1 MRWSSAWRTNNPMSI
16 NSAGFL
22 LFLALAA
29 GIYYLLPKKHRWL
42 VLLAASVFFYLSFS
56 VQAAI
61 YLLITIAVTFAAAH
75 GLGALYRRERAE
87 LEARR
92 EERSAVKK
100 RGKHRRRV
108 VLGCALALN
117 FATLALFKY
126 LDAWLGTASRLLGL
140 FGVSW
145 QLQPLGLLLPLGI
158 SFYIFQTSGYLI
170 DVYRG
175 RVQPE
180 KNFLRYALFASWFP
194 QMIQGPINRFDKLQP
209 QLLRGNDFDAEK
221 LKAAIQL
228 MIWGVL
234 KKAFIADPLA
244 GAVAELFDNFT
255 QHSGASLLLGS
266 VLYCVQLYADFS
278 GGTDLVRGA
287 SAVFGVEMAENFNRP
302 YFARS
307 MDEFWRRW
315 HMSLGE
321 WMKDYLFYPLALS
334 GPMNRLGKRL
344 RVRFGP
350 RAGKLAAPC
359 LSTVVVFLMVGL
371 WQGPGLS
378 NIAYGLWNGGLM
390 SLAMIFTPAFTRVNE
405 KLGLDEKNLPFR
417 VFQSLRTCGLVVI
430 GRYFSRADSLMQA
443 LRMLKRTVFHFG
455 WSSLGAETFLSF
467 GLTGSDWLRI
477 GLAAVVLLVVELLL
491 ENGVPLREKLD
502 RKPWGVQFLVLFG
515 AVLLLVAFVYLNTD
529 YTAIMYVYENV

>member
-1 MRWSSAWRTNNPMSI
+1 MSI
-16 NSAGFL
+16 NGAGFL

-29 GIYYLLPKKHRWL
+29 GAYYLLPKKHRWL
-42 VLLAASVFFYLSFS
+42 VLLAASAFFYLAYS
-56 VQAAI
+56 VRAGA
-61 YLLITIAVTFAAAH
+61 YLLATITLTFAAAR
-75 GLGALYRRERAE
+75 GMEVLRRREREE
-87 LEARR
+87 LDKWPED
-92 EERSAVKK
+92 RSAVKK
-100 RGKHRRRV
+100 RGKRRRRM
-108 VLGCALALN
+108 VLAGALVLN

-126 LDAWLGTASRLLGL
+126 LDSWLGTANRLLGL
-140 FGVSW
+140 FGVS
-145 QLQPLGLLLPLGI
+145 QAFRPLGLLLPLGI

-175 RVQPE
+175 RVKPE
-180 KNFLRYALFASWFP
+180 GNFLKYALFACWFP
-194 QMIQGPINRFDKLQP
+194 QMIQGPINRYDKLQP
-209 QLLRGNDFDAEK
+209 QLLRGNDPDPVK
-221 LKAAIQL
+221 IKRAIQL

-234 KKAFIADPLA
+234 KKAFLADPLA

-255 QHSGASLLLGS
+255 QYQGASLLLGS
-266 VLYCVQLYADFS
+266 ALYCVQLYADFS

-287 SAVFGVEMAENFNRP
+287 SALFGVDMAENFHRP

-334 GPMNRLGKRL
+334 GPMSRLGKRL
-344 RVRFGP
+344 RTRFGP
-350 RAGKLAAPC
+350 QAGKLAAPC

-371 WQGPGLS
+371 WQGPGMS

-390 SLAMIFTPAFTRVNE
+390 SLAMIFAPWFLKVNQR
-405 KLGLDEKNLPFR
+405 LDLDGENLPFR
-417 VFQSLRTCGLVVI
+417 VFQSLRTCGLVVV

-455 WSSLGAETFLSF
+455 WGSLGAETFLSF
-467 GLTGSDWLRI
+467 GLTGTDWLRL
-477 GLAAVVLLVVELLL
+477 GLAGGTLLAVELLL
-491 ENGVPLREKLD
+491 EKGVPLRERLD
-502 RKPWGVQFLVLFG
+502 QRPAWVQFALLFG
-515 AVLLLVAFVYLNTD
+515 AVLLLTAFVYLNTD

>member
-1 MRWSSAWRTNNPMSI
+1 MSI

-29 GIYYLLPKKHRWL
+29 AAYYLLPKPRRWL
-42 VLLAASVFFYLSFS
+42 VLLGASAFFYLSYS
-56 VQAAI
+56 PAAAV
-61 YLLITIAVTFAAAH
+61 YLLLTVAVTYAAAH
-75 GLGALYRRERAE
+75 ILDTLRRQERAA
-87 LEARR
+87 LEEHRDD
-92 EERSAVKK
+92 RSLIKK
-100 RGKHRRRV
+100 RGKRRRRI
-108 VLGCALALN
+108 VLGAALVVN

-140 FGVSW
+140 FGVEQSFG
-145 QLQPLGLLLPLGI
+145 PLGLLLPLGI

-175 RVQPE
+175 RVKPE
-180 KNFLRYALFASWFP
+180 GNFLRYTLFTCWFP

-209 QLLRGNDFDAEK
+209 QLLRGNDFDPEK
-221 LKAAIQL
+221 IRAAIQL

-244 GAVAELFDNFT
+244 PAVAELFDNFT
-255 QHSGASLLLGS
+255 QYSGASLLLGS
-266 VLYCVQLYADFS
+266 ALYCVQLYADFS

-287 SAVFGVEMAENFNRP
+287 SALFGVEMAENFNRP

-344 RVRFGP
+344 RTRFGP

-371 WQGPGLS
+371 WQGPGFS

-390 SLAMIFTPAFTRVNE
+390 SLAMIFSPFFTRINE
-405 KLGLDEKNLPFR
+405 RLGLDEKNLPFR
-417 VFQSLRTCGLVVI
+417 VFQSLRVCSLVVI
-430 GRYFSRADSLMQA
+430 GRYFSRATSFMQA
-443 LRMLKRTVFHFG
+443 LRMLKRTVLHFG

-467 GLTGSDWLRI
+467 GLAGTDWLRI
-477 GLAAVVLLVVELLL
+477 GVAAGVLLAVELLL
-491 ENGVPLREKLD
+491 EKGVPLRRRLD
-502 RKPWGVQFLVLFG
+502 DSPEWVQFSLLFA
-515 AVLLLVAFVYLNTD
+515 AVLLLTACVYLNTD

>member
-1 MRWSSAWRTNNPMSI
+1 MSI

-29 GIYYLLPKKHRWL
+29 GAYYLLPRNRRWL
-42 VLLAASVFFYLSFS
+42 VLLAASVFFYLFFS
-56 VQAAI
+56 VQAAA
-61 YLLITIAVTFAAAH
+61 YLLVTIAVTFAAAH
-75 GLGALYRRERAE
+75 GLEALRSREREE
-87 LEARR
+87 LDQRR
-92 EERSAVKK
+92 EERSEIKK
-100 RGKHRRRV
+100 RGKRRRRL
-108 VLGCALALN
+108 VLGAALTLN

-126 LDAWLGTASRLLGL
+126 LDSWLGTANRLLGL
-140 FGVSW
+140 FGVA
-145 QLQPLGLLLPLGI
+145 QTFQPLGLLLPLGI

-175 RVQPE
+175 RAKPE
-180 KNFLRYALFASWFP
+180 KNFLRYALFACWFP

-209 QLLRGNDFDAEK
+209 QLIRGNDFDPAGI
-221 LKAAIQL
+221 KAALQM

-255 QHSGASLLLGS
+255 QYQGASLLLGS
-266 VLYCVQLYADFS
+266 ALYCVQLYADFS

-287 SAVFGVEMAENFNRP
+287 SALFGVEMAENFNRP

-344 RVRFGP
+344 RARFGS

-390 SLAMIFTPAFTRVNE
+390 SLAMIFGPAFVRVNE

-455 WSSLGAETFLSF
+455 WGALGADTFLSF
-467 GLTGSDWLRI
+467 GLTGYDWLRL
-477 GLAAVVLLVVELLL
+477 GVAGAALLAVELAL
-491 ENGVPLREKLD
+491 EKGVPLRERLD
-502 RKPWGVQFLVLFG
+502 RRPWGVQFLVLFV

>member
-1 MRWSSAWRTNNPMSI
+1 MSI

-29 GIYYLLPKKHRWL
+29 GAYYLLPKNRRWP

-56 VQAAI
+56 VRAAA
-61 YLLITIAVTFAAAH
+61 YLLVTIAVTFAAAH
-75 GLGALYRRERAE
+75 GLEALRSREREE
-87 LEARR
+87 LDQRR
-92 EERSAVKK
+92 EERSEIKK
-100 RGKHRRRV
+100 RGKRRRRL
-108 VLGCALALN
+108 VLGAALTLN

-126 LDAWLGTASRLLGL
+126 LDSWLGTANRLLGL
-140 FGVSW
+140 FGVA
-145 QLQPLGLLLPLGI
+145 QTFQPLGLLLPLGI

-175 RVQPE
+175 RAKPE
-180 KNFLRYALFASWFP
+180 KNFLRYALFACWFP

-209 QLLRGNDFDAEK
+209 QLIRGNDFNPAGI
-221 LKAAIQL
+221 KAALQL

-255 QHSGASLLLGS
+255 QYQGASLLLGS
-266 VLYCVQLYADFS
+266 ALYCVQLYADFS

-287 SAVFGVEMAENFNRP
+287 SALFGVEMAENFNRP

-344 RVRFGP
+344 RARFGS
-350 RAGKLAAPC
+350 RVGKLAAPC

-390 SLAMIFTPAFTRVNE
+390 SLAMIFGPAFAQVNE

-455 WSSLGAETFLSF
+455 WSALGADTFLSF
-467 GLTGSDWLRI
+467 GLTGYDWLRL
-477 GLAAVVLLVVELLL
+477 GVAGAALLAVELAL
-491 ENGVPLREKLD
+491 EKGVPLRERLD
-502 RKPWGVQFLVLFG
+502 RRPWGVQFLVLFI